1 MTKEV
6 DPIEFCETHFPETTK
21 CFKEQ
26 QELDYTTFC
35 KKQMDYGPGNIAMG
49 TQLATSEDVLFSLGA
64 LNIRINDKVQRLL
77 NLINKSKREPQNE
90 SIDDAYMD
98 LSVYGI
104 IARTV
109 LRQNWGK

>member
-1 MTKEV
+1 MSKQV
-6 DPIEFCETHFPETTK
+6 DPIKFCEETYPATMAE
-21 CFKEQ
+21 FKEQ
-26 QELDYTTFC
+26 QKIDYATFC

-49 TQLATSEDVLFSLGA
+49 TPLLSEDDITFSLGA
-64 LNIRINDKVQRLL
+64 LNVRVNDKVQRLL
-77 NLINKSKREPQNE
+77 NLINKSKRSPQNE

-104 IARTV
+104 IARIV